1 MKSSIH
7 SFSVISALCLATAA
21 CGSDDEGAKPGATLD
36 FGPLEREVQ
45 AFVDE
50 TDGVDGA
57 GVIVVHRDKGVVY
70 RRAFGGFAEDR
81 VYLVAS
87 ASKIVSVGV
96 MMKLVDAGL
105 VDIEKPISDYVT
117 WAGKNGGLKLRQFFS
132 NSSGLPGLLSGADGA
147 VYLTNYVCQFTPT
160 GTLRECAEQVLTTDV
175 GADAI
180 PPDTEFRYGG
190 AQWQAAGGV
199 LEAIAGKPWRDLV
212 RETFIEPCG
221 LTQSGY
227 THPTWSQD
235 LSYPTDLQGRAE
247 NAPVSDNPSIEAGLF
262 TNLDDYAKLLSI
274 HLSGGLCG
282 WGNSATRVLSTA
294 AVEAMRVDRVAAYG
308 ERAWLGFPGAETLEG
323 YGMGWWVDRA
333 NPGVFVDEGAWGAT
347 PWIDLNRGY
356 AAFIAIENTFT
367 NGDIARRR
375 TQPLLEAAFDKSEP

>member
-1 MKSSIH
+1 VKSFLR
-7 SFSVISALCLATAA
+7 SFCLISALGCATAA
-21 CGSDDEGAKPGATLD
+21 CGSDDEGATPGATLD
-36 FGPLEREVQ
+36 FGPFEREVQ

-50 TDGVDGA
+50 IDGVDGA
-57 GVIVVHRDKGVVY
+57 GVVVVHRDKGIVY
-70 RRAFGGFAEDR
+70 RKAFGAFAEDR
-81 VYLVAS
+81 AYLVAS
-87 ASKIVSVGV
+87 ASKIVTVGV
-96 MMKLVDAGL
+96 MMKLVDDGL
-105 VDIEKPISDYVT
+105 IDIEKPISDYVT

-132 NSSGLPGLLSGADGA
+132 NSSGLPGLLSGPDGA

-199 LEAIAGKPWRDLV
+199 VEAVAGKPWSDLL

-221 LTQSGY
+221 LLQTGY

-235 LSYPTDLQGRAE
+235 LSYPTDLQGKAE
-247 NAPVSDNPSIEAGLF
+247 NAPASDNPNMEAGLF
-262 TNLDDYAKLLSI
+262 TNLDDYAKILSI
-274 HLSGGLCG
+274 HLNGGLCG
-282 WGNSATRVLSTA
+282 WGSAAKRVLSTA
-294 AVEAMRVDRVAAYG
+294 AVEAMRVDRVAGYG
-308 ERAWLGFPGAETLEG
+308 QRAWLGFPGAETLEG
-323 YGMGWWVDRA
+323 YGMGWWIDRA
-333 NPGVFVDEGAWGAT
+333 NPGIFVDEGAWGAT

-356 AAFIAIENTFT
+356 AAFIAIENNFT

-375 TQPLLEAAFDKSEP
+375 TQPLLEAAFDAGGN